1 VQGDHHLVAGDRSG
15 EGRGLRRDYDGQV
28 QRVYIGSARA
38 LSVLLILLGLVLI
51 ASALAR
57 GGGVLALGV
66 VVGACLTLAGAG
78 RLWLLRGVRG
88 EPR

>member
-1 VQGDHHLVAGDRSG
+1 M
-15 EGRGLRRDYDGQV
+15 
-28 QRVYIGSARA
+28 QRAYLGSVRA
-38 LSVLLILLGLVLI
+38 LSFALILLGLVMIVL
-51 ASALAR
+51 ALAR

-66 VVGACLTLAGAG
+66 LVGACFTLAGAG

>member
-1 VQGDHHLVAGDRSG
+1 M
-15 EGRGLRRDYDGQV
+15 E
-28 QRVYIGSARA
+28 RVYLGSARA
-38 LSVLLILLGLVLI
+38 LSVLLILLGLALI

>member
-1 VQGDHHLVAGDRSG
+1 VS
-15 EGRGLRRDYDGQV
+15 RDYDG
-28 QRVYIGSARA
+28 RMPRAYFGSIRA

-51 ASALAR
+51 GSALAR
-57 GGGVLALGV
+57 GGGVLAVGV
-66 VVGACLTLAGAG
+66 LVGACFTLAGAG

>member
-1 VQGDHHLVAGDRSG
+1 MPGHHHLVARVGAG
-15 EGRGLRRDYDGQV
+15 HEGGLRQDYDAHM
-28 QRVYIGSARA
+28 QRAYIGSTRA
-38 LSVLLILLGLVLI
+38 LSVLLIVLGIALV
-51 ASALAR
+51 ASSLAR

-66 VVGACLTLAGAG
+66 VIGVCFALTGAA

>member
-1 VQGDHHLVAGDRSG
+1 V
-15 EGRGLRRDYDGQV
+15 E
-28 QRVYIGSARA
+28 RVYLGSARA
-38 LSVLLILLGLVLI
+38 LSVLLILLGLALI

>member
-1 VQGDHHLVAGDRSG
+1 VPRDHQLVAGDRIG
-15 EGRGLRRDYDGQV
+15 EGRRLRRDYDGRV
-28 QRVYIGSARA
+28 QRVYLGSARV
-38 LSVLLILLGLVLI
+38 LSVLLILLGLAMIV
-51 ASALAR
+51 SALAR

>member
-1 VQGDHHLVAGDRSG
+1 M
-15 EGRGLRRDYDGQV
+15 
-28 QRVYIGSARA
+28 QRAYLGSTRA
-38 LSVLLILLGLVLI
+38 LSLLLIVLGLVLI

-57 GGGVLALGV
+57 GGGVLAIGV
-66 VVGACLTLAGAG
+66 LVGVCLTLAGAG

>member
-1 VQGDHHLVAGDRSG
+1 M
-15 EGRGLRRDYDGQV
+15 
-28 QRVYIGSARA
+28 QRAYIGSTRA
-38 LSVLLILLGLVLI
+38 LSLLLILLGIALI
-51 ASALAR
+51 ASAVAR

-66 VVGACLTLAGAG
+66 VIGACFVLAGAG

>member
-1 VQGDHHLVAGDRSG
+1 M
-15 EGRGLRRDYDGQV
+15 
-28 QRVYIGSARA
+28 QRAYIGSTRA
-38 LSVLLILLGLVLI
+38 LSILLVLLGLVLVV
-51 ASALAR
+51 SALVR

-66 VVGACLTLAGAG
+66 VVGACFTLTGLG

>member
-1 VQGDHHLVAGDRSG
+1 M
-15 EGRGLRRDYDGQV
+15 
-28 QRVYIGSARA
+28 QRAYIGSMRA
-38 LSVLLILLGLVLI
+38 LSFLLIVLGLVLI

-57 GGGVLALGV
+57 GGGVLAIGV
-66 VVGACLTLAGAG
+66 LVGVCFTLAGAG

>member
-1 VQGDHHLVAGDRSG
+1 MGAVLP
-15 EGRGLRRDYDGQV
+15 EGGTAPGQDYDGLM
-28 QRVYIGSARA
+28 QRAYIGSMRA
-38 LSVLLILLGLVLI
+38 FSLLLIVLGLVLI

-57 GGGVLALGV
+57 GGGVLAIGV
-66 VVGACLTLAGAG
+66 LVGICFTLAGAG

>member
-1 VQGDHHLVAGDRSG
+1 MS
-15 EGRGLRRDYDGQV
+15 RDYDGRM
-28 QRVYIGSARA
+28 QRAYIGSMRA
-38 LSVLLILLGLVLI
+38 LSFLLIVLGLVLI

-57 GGGVLALGV
+57 GGGVLAIGV
-66 VVGACLTLAGAG
+66 LVGVCFTLAGAG